1 MSLSDL
7 KTDTLDQIY
16 NDVNA
21 IISGLETI
29 ILLTLAIS
37 LVVIFTF
44 LIVSKNY
51 VDPHSRINRKSESVL
66 VSFFVSVRN
75 EEKMII
81 ECINSMLN
89 QTYKKREI
97 FVVDDA
103 STDQTPKIIEET
115 FGSDSEIKTIYLK
128 KNVGKKRALAN
139 AFKESKVE
147 IF

>member
-1 MSLSDL
+1 MKQSFYSL
-7 KTDTLDQIY
+7 
-16 NDVNA
+16 
-21 IISGLETI
+21 
-29 ILLTLAIS
+29 LAIS

-51 VDPHSRINRKSESVL
+51 VDPHSRINKKSESVL

-103 STDQTPKIIEET
+103 SIDQTPKIIEET
-115 FGSDSEIKTIYLK
+115 FGSNSEIKTIYLK
-128 KNVGKKRALAN
+128 K
-139 AFKESKVE
+139 
-147 IF
+147 I

>member
-1 MSLSDL
+1 MELSDL
-7 KTDTLDQIY
+7 KTDTFDLIY
-16 NDVNA
+16 NDLET
-21 IISGLETI
+21 IISGFETI

-37 LVVIFTF
+37 LVVFSTF
-44 LIVSKNY
+44 LIVAKNY
-51 VDPHSRINRKSESVL
+51 VDPHSRVKSKSEPVL

-103 STDQTPKIIEET
+103 STDQE
-115 FGSDSEIKTIYLK
+115 G
-128 KNVGKKRALAN
+128 KNCYIPINVYD
-139 AFKESKVE
+139 
-147 IF
+147 I

>member
-1 MSLSDL
+1 MELSDL

-16 NDVNA
+16 NDVNT
-21 IISGLETI
+21 IISGFETI

-37 LVVIFTF
+37 LIVISTF

-51 VDPHSRINRKSESVL
+51 IDPHARVKSKSEPVL

-75 EEKMII
+75 EEKMIVK
-81 ECINSMLN
+81 CINSMLN

-115 FGSDSEIKTIYLK
+115 FGSNSEIKTIYLK
-128 KNVGKKRALAN
+128 KNVR
-139 AFKESKVE
+139 
-147 IF
+147 